1 LEELQNILMLVAPRK
16 SKNFHRSNSQK
27 IARVSSM
34 DLDDQ
39 EDESETLEY
48 FMEVFSSV
56 KRLAEVYLKLANY
69 SCLFLENFM
78 AKIYCDSSN
87 NRIEKLKEP
96 CVVLF
101 NLNNFFD
108 ENKTPMPS
116 LDNKKD
122 TLSALDSIC
131 AILDETYGI
140 WYTYIDFLRE
150 KYNFLNYF
158 TISQIRYLYKN
169 LNNLIIEND
178 KNPKQACK
186 QAEDTVEF
194 EVISSILFNLTNKL
208 SMEKV
213 LLSYQQAKQ
222 LTTEPETNSIKLE
235 KLNFKSDSN
244 ETFYQNYK
252 QQWTSFINEQ
262 NSLKLIKNKYLSFKQ
277 LIILMDLFDKNE
289 KQYSKTPELKRRI
302 PGYLNTR
309 GNPNLISCPARD
321 QIPIVLSM
329 YAYDPEAPLPTN
341 DEILFCDSN
350 TTSEQ
355 VENFLRVAFM
365 SNGEKIYTLM
375 NIQELTYENS
385 TKIEKF
391 WLSYKNK
398 TNTFILVLVCC
409 IEKQEQSILAS
420 VFSKNR
426 VKPIKL
432 ASNDLEDYL
441 FGKLRLAYDPKK
453 SINLTSLDPD
463 SMLVRTFLSQRSGNG
478 KSAYIQNL
486 IEKIPDEKRKNIN
499 FEVIRIKSSKLNMD
513 KEIEKLIRIKFE
525 ASKNKRNNFP
535 TIYHIDIAYEVFQN
549 VDQYLFSLIVC
560 SYLKHSNGLVWRR
573 NQTNDIYLIE
583 MTPPYFNLDLSRKL
597 NNTNKLQNM
606 NKLVSFHSML
616 NFLPSI
622 EFRTPLKYFY
632 DIKNDPHNENRLK
645 DTLFSLYYKD
655 PKYQRIAYYLNLVQ
669 ELKNAKLKSTPKRNN
684 LQTNPNGV
692 VSYTDGT
699 DDTLQEKYDSKN
711 IMNEA
716 ECLNMILNHSG
727 LQDPNWHEL
736 SNFINFLNSQLDK
749 AEKSNLLTQIKG
761 LKSLCL
767 QLIIIMANGKFQTR
781 EYIFLNFKLLFN
793 FLL

>member
-1 LEELQNILMLVAPRK
+1 
-16 SKNFHRSNSQK
+16 
-27 IARVSSM
+27 
-34 DLDDQ
+34 
-39 EDESETLEY
+39 
-48 FMEVFSSV
+48 
-56 KRLAEVYLKLANY
+56 
-69 SCLFLENFM
+69 
-78 AKIYCDSSN
+78 
-87 NRIEKLKEP
+87 
-96 CVVLF
+96 
-101 NLNNFFD
+101 
-108 ENKTPMPS
+108 
-116 LDNKKD
+116 
-122 TLSALDSIC
+122 
-131 AILDETYGI
+131 
-140 WYTYIDFLRE
+140 
-150 KYNFLNYF
+150 
-158 TISQIRYLYKN
+158 
-169 LNNLIIEND
+169 
-178 KNPKQACK
+178 
-186 QAEDTVEF
+186 
-194 EVISSILFNLTNKL
+194 
-208 SMEKV
+208 
-213 LLSYQQAKQ
+213 
-222 LTTEPETNSIKLE
+222 
-235 KLNFKSDSN
+235 
-244 ETFYQNYK
+244 
-252 QQWTSFINEQ
+252 
-262 NSLKLIKNKYLSFKQ
+262 
-277 LIILMDLFDKNE
+277 
-289 KQYSKTPELKRRI
+289 
-302 PGYLNTR
+302 
-309 GNPNLISCPARD
+309 
-321 QIPIVLSM
+321 M

-535 TIYHIDIAYEVFQN
+535 TIYHIDIAYEVFQS

-560 SYLKHSNGLVWRR
+560 SYFKHSNGLVWRR

-597 NNTNKLQNM
+597 NNTNKLKNK

-622 EFRTPLKYFY
+622 EFRTPLQYY
-632 DIKNDPHNENRLK
+632 QGITNDPQNDNRLK
-645 DTLFSLYYKD
+645 DTLFSIYYRNF
-655 PKYQRIAYYLNLVQ
+655 KYQRIAYYLNLVR
-669 ELKNAKLKSTPKRNN
+669 LL
-684 LQTNPNGV
+684 
-692 VSYTDGT
+692 
-699 DDTLQEKYDSKN
+699 
-711 IMNEA
+711 NEA
-716 ECLNMILNHSG
+716 RHENSNRGFLYNNSSNEAGSNRLNENFNRENSFMSENDCLNIILNHSG
-727 LQDPNWHEL
+727 LKDPNWHEVE
-736 SNFINFLNSQLDK
+736 NFVNFLDPQIER
-749 AEKSNLLTQIKG
+749 AEKSRLVSNIKG
-761 LKSLCL
+761 LKSFCL
-767 QLIIIMANGKFQTR
+767 QLIIIMANGKLYFD
-781 EYIFLNFKLLFN
+781 INL
-793 FLL
+793 